1 MKPCMCVTTE
11 PKDARASTRRIRTRK
26 TDLRRK
32 GEFAIISQFREA
44 LRNSSLL
51 PRGTSCPETV
61 QEEKDAQSSWP
72 PAWSFVPWSTLPFL
86 PVGLSSNTRENGVV
100 EGFPKHSLSKVGVSE
115 ACFSFGFA
123 VKEPRETAF
132 LNSRQPVLL
141 KNFDLELFLKKTF
154 FEYMLVYYESWE
166 KYYLALQKSREKG
179 ALFSFGLRKF
189 SDLGDWSVSP
199 EKVELSQS
207 PLLGVKEGKGKR

>member
-61 QEEKDAQSSWP
+61 QGEKDAQSSWP

-100 EGFPKHSLSKVGVSE
+100 EGFPKHSLSKVGALE

-141 KNFDLELFLKKTF
+141 KNFDLELFFKKNSLSICWF
-154 FEYMLVYYESWE
+154 IMN
-166 KYYLALQKSREKG
+166 
-179 ALFSFGLRKF
+179 
-189 SDLGDWSVSP
+189 P
-199 EKVELSQS
+199 EKNIT
-207 PLLGVKEGKGKR
+207 